1 MFSSKAN
8 YVRKELQLFVHAIE
22 SLDQWDRP
30 PYHCSLKV
38 EPFQKYGTKALLIA
52 QFHGRWPKVADAVIK
67 AEQCT
72 DQ

>member
-30 PYHCSLKV
+30 PYHGSLKV
-38 EPFQKYGTKALLIA
+38 DPLKNMGLKHF
-52 QFHGRWPKVADAVIK
+52 
-67 AEQCT
+67 
-72 DQ
+72 